1 VAHAHAQN
9 ERLQSLLL
17 ESEEDHAIA
26 ILRRF
31 RSGESIR
38 SILQSPHVTN
48 KLNASHERMIRQE
61 LLHTIFK
68 STAPLDQIV
77 AFSKKLVTAGPRMY
91 VPGLSVLKPL
101 QDCIITLET
110 LTSIFDADAAV
121 ADDGRAESGIT
132 DDAGTAEQRSPL
144 LPKYSLRASP
154 WTHVSISDA
163 AFSHLISLFL
173 AFVNPYWRF
182 VEKDEFLAALQL
194 GDTTSE
200 FCSKTLVHAMLSC
213 ASVSHVQRQ
222 PPNVTDESSS
232 CTPKST
238 KLSISLG
245 TCYLEG
251 SIIKRLPCSC
261 YKRGVRV

>member
-38 SILQSPHVTN
+38 SILHSPHVTN

-91 VPGLSVLKPL
+91 VPALSVLKPL

-121 ADDGRAESGIT
+121 VDDGRAESATT

-213 ASVSHVQRQ
+213 ASASHVQRQ

-261 YKRGVRV
+261 CKREVRV

>member
-1 VAHAHAQN
+1 
-9 ERLQSLLL
+9 
-17 ESEEDHAIA
+17 
-26 ILRRF
+26 
-31 RSGESIR
+31 
-38 SILQSPHVTN
+38 
-48 KLNASHERMIRQE
+48 MRQE

-91 VPGLSVLKPL
+91 FPALSAVKPL
-101 QDCIITLET
+101 QDCIVTLET
-110 LTSIFDADAAV
+110 LASIFDADAAV
-121 ADDGRAESGIT
+121 VGDGRAESDTT
-132 DDAGTAEQRSPL
+132 DDAGAAERRSQL

-154 WTHVSISDA
+154 WTQVPISDA

-173 AFVNPYWRF
+173 TFVNPYWRF
-182 VEKDEFLAALQL
+182 VEKDEFLTALQL

-213 ASVSHVQRQ
+213 ASVSHAQRQ
-222 PPNVTDESSS
+222 PPDVADESSS

-245 TCYLEG
+245 TCYPED
-251 SIIKRLPCSC
+251 SIINGLSCSC
-261 YKRGVRV
+261 YKREVRV